1 MRLGSAE
8 VDQFNLHYNYQ
19 KPQAPLINLL
29 LINLSIKTH
38 FDLIKNQ

>member
-1 MRLGSAE
+1 MRISSAE
-8 VDQFNLHYNYQ
+8 VDQFNLNYNYQ
-19 KPQAPLINLL
+19 IAQPPRINHL